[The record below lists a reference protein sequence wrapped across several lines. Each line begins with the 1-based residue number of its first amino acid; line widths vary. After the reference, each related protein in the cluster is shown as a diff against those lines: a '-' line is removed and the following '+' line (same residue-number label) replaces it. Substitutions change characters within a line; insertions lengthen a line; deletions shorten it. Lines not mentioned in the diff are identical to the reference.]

1 MLKNILWMCWT
12 LAITYA
18 FHKVKVEKSP
28 PVKGSLAGRAILPCF
43 FSTLPTLPPSYQN
56 TSEFLRIKWSKIEQD
71 KGGKDLK
78 ETTVL
83 VAQNGNIKI
92 GQGYK
97 GRVSVP
103 SHPEDIGDASL
114 TMVKLRASDA
124 GIYRCDVMYGI
135 EDTQDVVSLAVD
147 GVVFHY
153 RAATSRYT
161 LNFQQAQEAC
171 LENGAV
177 IATPDQLKA
186 AYEDGFEQCDAG
198 WLSDQTVRYPIRQ
211 PRVGCYGDMMGKEG
225 VRSYGYRLSNETYDA
240 YCYVGSL
247 NGDVFHITSPNKL
260 TFEEAKL
267 QCEAQ
272 DAVLASVG
280 DLHAAWREGFDQCDY
295 GWLADGSVRY
305 PVSVARIQCGG
316 GLLGVRTLYRYEN
329 QTGFPF
335 PDSRFDA
342 YCFLPKENVSDSSS
356 VELNIPLESGSAN
369 LLTRLKVTPS
379 EAALHQKISSVTP
392 EVTRTKQEE
401 KVPKIIS
408 LSTIL
413 PQTIPDF
420 SDSSEESESDTV
432 SSDLVGI
439 IPTQDVY
446 DISKGSSES
455 QTEQIEVAPI
465 RTSVDA
471 LLRNNLTEH
480 VERGTSVTLT
490 KEETHRGIQ
499 PTKTSMEAKSDIKLT
514 TVVIP
519 KKLLEE
525 HHESMEEDDD
535 GAVVPEKTLE
545 TSTIISEVDVVKVS
559 KTFIDENATS
569 TSGDVVTPFE
579 SKTPSTI
586 EFLKSSEA
594 PVFTVTDRTKEAQ
607 SASTESKQKEEDKLT
622 PADLDVR
629 VIPTLSFERSTLS
642 VSSESSSLELPMVT
656 SIITKKHNATSL
668 LSKGDKAP
676 QHHGGTTPTSEVQ
689 QEKMEE
695 EVQKKHD
702 LSFEGSTPEQQP
714 DLGIPSQ
721 ITSVSPAA
729 DSEDTAGMEL
739 VVFTDTST
747 MATSLVTS
755 KKESG
760 FSLVSEISEDKITKD
775 MATVSI
781 HTSVTETMPKITT
794 VILEEPSTREQA
806 VEQLVTFPE
815 SVTVVSKLSL
825 SPEYEGSAY
834 EEKFTTAQAVKT
846 TVYETFTKSEPAL
859 GKDAVTEQKLKPTAI
874 PPTKPS
880 RETEHEAPTI
890 QVMAPFST
898 QDIAPDTEKSTD
910 VGKVKILTTH
920 GPEGSGTTEDT
931 IRTEPILFSA
941 IVTSKPMV
949 VNGIVTTTI
958 AAVDKIPSTSA
969 SKPLATKTQPPLI
982 YRDPD
987 EDTSIDVLVI
997 DESVSPIKTT
1007 TDDDFTGKTVEPEI
1021 DTEYFT
1027 SSSVTA
1033 VAEPTGPP
1041 TEILESQEEAPSTSD
1056 ADVDFESRDDV
1067 KVLVVAVSGNDTD
1080 PLYGIWN
1087 LFGYQIHQN
1096 EIDEPPI
1103 DAESTSDEPCTATPD
1118 EESAEIL
1125 IVDHLYPE
1133 IYHLGEEEEEEDESC
1148 ENTTDVT
1155 TPPPLRYINGK
1166 QQVTTAP
1173 KDTKAEEARSDQI
1186 ESLAHSKNVMFSQ
1199 INETNMLSENE
1210 VPATVQPNESTE
1222 IREPAITQKT
1232 MTELVFSGD
1241 SEIPRTDN
1249 VLAVTSL
1256 YGQSFL
1262 DTTEKV
1268 AQSSTNSH
1276 HLLSK
1281 HPSISSFINAEQSES
1296 FTSQTEVNS
1305 YASSHL
1311 AKTTQKEDSKAS
1323 AKVPSDIPPF
1333 IAVTTGIDDNRMPK
1347 TEASVPQNVYT
1358 STPSIFSSLKTLLEV
1373 SNSPSSL
1380 NIPEGSGDIQERIS
1394 KSTTIV
1400 MQTGETEK
1408 NTVQEIFL
1416 DAGKQI
1422 LIKNSHSV
1430 SHTPVPLYRDTSA
1443 TPEDHFVEFITTQ
1456 PTTPQSFLSS
1466 SKSATEV
1473 EDDKEKSTISLVME
1487 YSNTPEAE
1495 KLLFSNDFSENVQV
1509 VSQESPKPT
1518 TAISV
1523 TDHPHLKAE
1532 EATEKRMF
1540 VDEESGDGSTDV
1552 WKKTGTDVLLGG
1564 PTSKVVSTD
1573 SPFIDPGSG
1582 EIDVITQASLRTWS
1596 GSTDTQEK
1604 EIHILNANASPSEF
1618 PVVMDPTIQV
1628 LVTETD
1634 ARAIETRT
1642 ESPVPKKV
1650 TDNQGGLQ
1658 HELDTVPMVS
1668 FSEESI
1674 VESNEKL
1681 MTTLIPMKEK
1691 TYAFETSHVMMSV
1704 EPLMNMSHDVR
1715 SIKPVTEST
1724 AIRST
1729 TIISASIP
1737 TTLKDSIILPEGG
1750 SEPVQHE
1757 TKESVQPQTTI
1768 YLSPPTFEDNI
1779 DLGDVGS
1786 GEESRDD
1793 KHSVTL
1799 VPDDSTEI
1807 ITNNTFTL
1815 IEQGSG
1821 DIAYTTE
1828 PPVKTTVLSQQLV
1841 GKFGLHTAANEI
1853 EDSSMTVAY
1862 QLFTDAPINS
1872 ATMTPSENTEIVG
1885 EVSNVSVIQ
1894 EEIHAELETK
1904 NPPLENEVNSFE
1916 ETDETSGKMAQT
1928 SEMITQEYFIK
1939 SAETVSKQS
1948 QISNAA
1954 TSTPYIK
1961 EMKSDVTSTKPYD
1974 KTSVTEAQMS
1984 QDKSVTILLSVEEK
1998 EEQLVQNAHPTEDS
2012 HKLIPVSAV
2021 YQPVSAAI
2029 SRSPLSPEEGS
2040 GDSLTTVQPI
2050 TLNVN
2055 SPILTEKTNM
2065 FDRDIILPQSSEA
2078 PVTEKE
2084 MQESDRDVTESNEG
2098 SLNEIKSPHT
2108 EVGTLLVT
2116 NDKRMPTSSTLDVK
2130 LTDTERATIKQ
2141 SILEN
2146 DQNQENSYH
2155 EEENVTLSTPATT
2168 SRVSQWGTS
2177 YVLQHK
2183 DVTPVSELFTRTP
2196 HEIAQTLKTTLKPN
2210 MSVTVHE
2217 GSGEGSGLMEVV
2229 RKHSKLPTQLPK
2241 REISPT
2247 SHIPVQNSSEVID
2260 LDRAVNGSQTVVIS
2274 SVDTEEKDM
2283 LPTLDSGLPET
2294 FADESSTNSIKDDE
2308 ELIPI
2313 IGGKRNYSEDVSS
2326 FIDIIE
2332 VDHGIIS
2339 DETTIIDADKLK
2351 SNIEDESGQITT
2363 VSERQLMHGVYTST
2377 TEMQKIPSEITST
2390 GVKAGDFGD
2399 IQETP
2404 ATSKFIYH
2412 ESIVFEH
2419 TPTSDDVGS
2428 GDALS
2433 FTIDPSASQEI
2444 PQVVTLL
2451 PTMPLL
2457 ISSTV
2462 SPSTSSRVADKDKE
2476 FDVKDAESKSAIED
2490 NSELQTLSDN
2500 QAIADESEI
2509 ASTTMTSGEG
2519 QVEKK
2524 HMDLSP
2530 TPPELPFIPEE
2541 TLATHKSEAS
2551 TAVVQLV
2558 SQNVTNSEETSNKF
2572 SEVSTATTESMKT
2585 EPEKLLLVTQTTKS
2599 PVTVYLLNGVS
2610 EHPKQIISSTSPSAQ
2625 SDKYDLS
2632 AVETFKEASADI
2644 AATYKPI
2651 VQQPSGNTE
2660 FPFASSPKEDLES
2673 KITRGSPI
2681 FVGHITEA
2689 NGKLEDSEEIFIIE
2703 ETTLS
2708 TEFLSKEAKPTI
2720 SISPS
2725 AEILDASSEE
2735 TSQKVKELN
2744 QLEGNGAEGD
2754 LPWIH
2759 TTPPSVPHESKTGG
2773 IFGADGEADVWPISP
2788 PPYVDT
2794 TAEPQN
2800 VQKEPTTFSSDPAT
2814 KIPQNIPDYNK
2825 QIRNTVGLNTNE
2837 LVTPPFLLLDVTN
2850 GSDFLIGT
2858 GEGSVEGTA
2867 VQIPGQ
2873 DPCKSNPCLHGGTCY
2888 PRGSFYICTC
2898 MPGFSGD
2905 QCEVDIDECQSS
2917 PCRNGATCID
2927 GVNTFTC
2934 LCLPSYVGALCEKDT
2949 ETCDY
2954 GWHKFQGQCYKYFAH
2969 RRTWDAAER
2978 ECRLQGAHLTSILS
2992 HEEQLFVN
3000 RIGHDYQWIGL
3011 NDKMY
3016 ESDFRWTDGSVLQ
3029 YENWRPNQPDSFF
3042 SSGEDCVVIIWHEN
3056 GQWNDVP
3063 CNYHLTYTCKKGTVA
3078 CGQPPVVENAKTF
3091 GKMKPR
3097 YEINS
3102 LIRYHCKDGFIQ
3114 RHVPIIR
3121 CQGNGRWDLPK
3132 ITCMTPS
3139 SFQRTY
3145 SKKYYYKHSSPGKGN
3160 SLNSSKH
3167 FHRWIRTWQD
3177 SRR

>member
-729 DSEDTAGMEL
+729 DSEDTA
-739 VVFTDTST
+739 
-747 MATSLVTS
+747 
-755 KKESG
+755 
-760 FSLVSEISEDKITKD
+760 
-775 MATVSI
+775 
-781 HTSVTETMPKITT
+781 
-794 VILEEPSTREQA
+794 
-806 VEQLVTFPE
+806 
-815 SVTVVSKLSL
+815 
-825 SPEYEGSAY
+825 
-834 EEKFTTAQAVKT
+834 
-846 TVYETFTKSEPAL
+846 
-859 GKDAVTEQKLKPTAI
+859 
-874 PPTKPS
+874 
-880 RETEHEAPTI
+880 
-890 QVMAPFST
+890 
-898 QDIAPDTEKSTD
+898 
-910 VGKVKILTTH
+910 
-920 GPEGSGTTEDT
+920 
-931 IRTEPILFSA
+931 
-941 IVTSKPMV
+941 
-949 VNGIVTTTI
+949 
-958 AAVDKIPSTSA
+958 
-969 SKPLATKTQPPLI
+969 
-982 YRDPD
+982 
-987 EDTSIDVLVI
+987 
-997 DESVSPIKTT
+997 
-1007 TDDDFTGKTVEPEI
+1007 GKTVEPEI